1 MTLSRQIAT
10 TVVTKGVQIDDLVE
24 ALRKYD
30 LLALLPSIK
39 KDIEKLAKEG
49 EKKEIIAI
57 ESPFP
62 LDARAI
68 AAVKRI
74 VSQLTLQPI
83 GIPLTLTTFS
93 VGYAIAFD
101 SFHSFVTAGVSNLH
115 DPLLES
121 RQKKRLNK

>member
-57 ESPFP
+57 ESPF
-62 LDARAI
+62 
-68 AAVKRI
+68 
-74 VSQLTLQPI
+74 
-83 GIPLTLTTFS
+83 
-93 VGYAIAFD
+93 
-101 SFHSFVTAGVSNLH
+101 HENL
-115 DPLLES
+115 S
-121 RQKKRLNK
+121 